1 MMIFDPSLRAQRSNP
16 GQRRNAGL
24 LRRFAP
30 RKDVASVLAML
41 CTVLMGA
48 THTQAADKIHAAKAI
63 NVIWAMVPVDIGVDK
78 GFFSKYGVDVEV
90 TTMSGDAKLQ
100 QGLIAGSIDIGL
112 AGGSSLVF
120 AAKGS
125 PVIGIAAIA
134 GAPLNF
140 SATVAADSKI
150 NSAADLKGTLFSVA
164 SNGSFPQW
172 LVRRLSIAQGWGPD
186 GIRTTALGGFEASAA
201 AMETHQ
207 VDGFMGAT
215 EAGLMLEEQHK
226 GKIVANMG
234 KYVPHLHNH
243 VLMARKELVAQKPD
257 TVERFLKGFFAT
269 IAWMKANRDET
280 IKLSSQTMHMSEAV
294 MSKTYDDE
302 IAMMS
307 DDGAF
312 DPQAIDVLKDS
323 YVELGALPTKPATD
337 QLITTQFTPVHP

>member
-1 MMIFDPSLRAQRSNP
+1 MTMKLSRSL
-16 GQRRNAGL
+16 L
-24 LRRFAP
+24 LGA
-30 RKDVASVLAML
+30 AL
-41 CTVLMGA
+41 CAIA
-48 THTQAADKIHAAKAI
+48 TTGVQAADKIHAAKAI
-63 NVIWAMVPVDIGVDK
+63 NVIWAMVPVDIGVEK
-78 GFFSKYGVDVEV
+78 GLFAKYGVDVDV

-100 QGLIAGSIDIGL
+100 QGLIAGSLDIGL

-125 PVIGIAAIA
+125 PVIGVAAIA

-150 NSAADLKGTLFSVA
+150 NSVADLKGTLFSVA

-226 GKIVANMG
+226 GKIVTNMG
-234 KYVPHLHNH
+234 QYVPHLHNH
-243 VLMARKELVAQKPD
+243 VLMARKDLVAQSPD
-257 TVERFLKGFFAT
+257 TVERFLKGFFAAT
-269 IAWMKANRDET
+269 AFMKAHRDET
-280 IKLSSQTMHMSEAV
+280 IKISSRVMHMSEAV
-294 MSKTYDDE
+294 ISKTYDDE

-312 DPQAIDVLKDS
+312 DPQAIDVLKES
-323 YVELGALPTKPATD
+323 YVELGALPSKPETD
-337 QLITTQFTPVHP
+337 QLITTKFTPVHP

>member
-1 MMIFDPSLRAQRSNP
+1 
-16 GQRRNAGL
+16 L

-30 RKDVASVLAML
+30 RNDAVRTAALLCGLLA
-41 CTVLMGA
+41 GIGISSA
-48 THTQAADKIHAAKAI
+48 QAADKILAAKAI
-63 NVIWAMVPVDIGVDK
+63 NVIWAMVPVDIGVEK
-78 GFFSKYGVDVEV
+78 GLFSKYGVDVEV
-90 TTMSGDAKLQ
+90 STMSGDAKLQ
-100 QGLIAGSIDIGL
+100 QGLAAGSLDIGL

-150 NSAADLKGTLFSVA
+150 NSVADLKGTLFSVA

-172 LVRRLSIAQGWGPD
+172 LLRRLSIAQGWGPD

-226 GKIVANMG
+226 GKIITNMG

-243 VLMARKELVAQKPD
+243 VLMARKELVAQHPD

-269 IAWMKANRDET
+269 IAYMKADRADT
-280 IKLSSQTMHMSEAV
+280 IKLSSQVMHMSEAV

-312 DPQAIDVLKDS
+312 DPEAIDVLKDS
-323 YVELGALPTKPATD
+323 YVELGALPSKPATET
-337 QLITTQFTPVHP
+337 LITTQFTPVKP